1 MSYRTKWGAEWMQ
14 TVKNAAVRLLN
25 TLDDKIIIIKNWMRR
40 IIITKTKRI
49 YTTYNGK
56 VLLSPYDVMDGVF
69 KFLIRKPN
77 S

>member
-1 MSYRTKWGAEWMQ
+1 MNNNNNNNNKQ
-14 TVKNAAVRLLN
+14 
-25 TLDDKIIIIKNWMRR
+25 
-40 IIITKTKRI
+40 KTKRI
-49 YTTYNGK
+49 YTAYNGK